1 MARNADKTK
10 DRITV
15 TRELGGPGRV
25 TIYWE
30 VLEGETEWTAHRM
43 IPSRPHTRMAHL
55 DAPDMLTVFKYVR
68 DILVGTIDEELMAA

>member
-1 MARNADKTK
+1 MATNPDLTK

-30 VLEGETEWTAHRM
+30 VVEGETKWEAHRM
-43 IPSRPHTRMAHL
+43 IPTRPHTRMEHL
-55 DAPDMLTVFKYVR
+55 DAPDMLTVFKRVR
-68 DILVGTIDEELMAA
+68 DILVGTIDDELIAA